1 MPDFKPRDLLF
12 PLVIFTLFYAYQA
25 CNQMDRNSLL
35 SLPFKTSS
43 PPLNWSSID
52 CCQWEGISCD
62 HKGQVKHIWLPSKGL
77 RGSISPFLANLT
89 HLSHLNLSHNSL
101 SGPLPLDIYSATRLQ
116 EISLPSNNL
125 SGLISED
132 IVNLTRLAKLE
143 LYRNN
148 IGGKLPQYRDSKLT
162 NITKAIKILMHC
174 KALKVLFLTSN
185 FLQEAMPTDDS
196 IVGSSGFAN
205 LRLLSLSDCQLTGQ
219 FPFWLSKLKN
229 LEVLFLEANRITG
242 SIPGWLSTLPKLF
255 ILSIANNK
263 LHGPIPSGTQLQSFD
278 ASDYEGNPGLC
289 GPPLPNQCPH
299 ITGNKGDKDIHD
311 EEKDMQSHGFI

>member
-1 MPDFKPRDLLF
+1 
-12 PLVIFTLFYAYQA
+12 
-25 CNQMDRNSLL
+25 MDRNSLL

-77 RGSISPFLANLT
+77 REYISFSCKPHTSLNFSHNSLLGFLPTRLFSPLNQLRIVDFSNNNLEGDISSLFSTNGSSLCINSPFIKFLDFSFNHYSGQIPSGLGGCSKLEVFRAGF
-89 HLSHLNLSHNSL
+89 NSL
-101 SGPLPLDIYSATRLQ
+101 SGPLPPDIYNATRLQ

-125 SGLISED
+125 SGLISDD
-132 IVNLTRLAKLE
+132 ILNLTKLAKLE

-148 IGGKLPQYRDSKLT
+148 IGGKLPG
-162 NITKAIKILMHC
+162 NI
-174 KALKVLFLTSN
+174 
-185 FLQEAMPTDDS
+185 
-196 IVGSSGFAN
+196 
-205 LRLLSLSDCQLTGQ
+205 
-219 FPFWLSKLKN
+219 
-229 LEVLFLEANRITG
+229 
-242 SIPGWLSTLPKLF
+242 
-255 ILSIANNK
+255 
-263 LHGPIPSGTQLQSFD
+263 GTQLQSFN

-311 EEKDMQSHGFI
+311 EENRHAVPWLHISGAWLHYWILGGLWSSSYQQPLEICIF